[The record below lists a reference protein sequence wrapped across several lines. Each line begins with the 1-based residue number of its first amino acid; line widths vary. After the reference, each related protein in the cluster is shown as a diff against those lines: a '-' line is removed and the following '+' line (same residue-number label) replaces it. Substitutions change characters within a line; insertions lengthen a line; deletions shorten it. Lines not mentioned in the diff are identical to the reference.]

1 MANDVSYF
9 KLANDE
15 TQYSFDDADGEVRIA
30 QNAADIDA
38 LSTDSGWIDLSP
50 VFYRKVGNT
59 VFVSCH
65 AQYSSALTGQTWTTI
80 ATLPAGFR
88 PSRRYD
94 AAVALGSYAEVVGSV
109 RIWASG
115 NIDVYPS
122 ADVKTT
128 PYIAFSASYP
138 V

>member
-1 MANDVSYF
+1 MSDVSYF
-9 KLANDE
+9 KLDGDD
-15 TQYSFDDADGEVRIA
+15 TIYSFDDADGEVRIA

-38 LSTDSGWIDLSP
+38 LSTDSGWIDLAP

-65 AQYSSALTGQTWTTI
+65 AQYSGTLTGRDWTTI

-94 AAVALGSYAEVVGSV
+94 AAVALGSNAEVVGSV
-109 RIWASG
+109 RIGASG
-115 NIDVYPS
+115 NIDIYPS
-122 ADVKTT
+122 AAITTT